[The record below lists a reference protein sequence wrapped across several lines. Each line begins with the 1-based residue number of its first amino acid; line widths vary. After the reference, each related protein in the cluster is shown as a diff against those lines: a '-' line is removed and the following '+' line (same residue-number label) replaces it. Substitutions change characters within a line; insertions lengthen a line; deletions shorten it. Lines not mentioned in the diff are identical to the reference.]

1 MFSLN
6 FSSVGK
12 EPFLAS
18 KAKNAPETA
27 LSCGEGVSGERG
39 MALHSLGN
47 LGVKFSEMSFPH
59 FKTYFT
65 QIGHCYL

>member
-18 KAKNAPETA
+18 KAKNALETA
-27 LSCGEGVSGERG
+27 LSWGEGVSGERG

-47 LGVKFSEMSFPH
+47 LGVTGSEINFLIRAP
-59 FKTYFT
+59 T
-65 QIGHCYL
+65 GD